1 MTLLERSS
9 SANLRHPPI
18 AMVEDDLSE
27 LIAIAFDGLL
37 QDPRSAAALLHEI
50 ERADVFDAANAPP
63 GLVSAWCGSGVPQR
77 VLRSGT
83 MLKARQSPRG

>member
-37 QDPRSAAALLHEI
+37 HDVMVWTTSA
-50 ERADVFDAANAPP
+50 
-63 GLVSAWCGSGVPQR
+63 
-77 VLRSGT
+77 
-83 MLKARQSPRG
+83 